1 MTFWR
6 RFWLTITM
14 KHSTIIH
21 VNNYS
26 LEATWLGGCLPR
38 QEIDDSLSLS
48 TSGTL
53 LASWPRLDTSIANVP
68 HFKRRSSEIE
78 SVLHLESLC
87 RHLSSRR
94 SSCQPEQPFS
104 RELRGSRD
112 GHLKMVS
119 MRDVLHF
126 RFACL
131 GVSSLAGV
139 FALKATLRQLP
150 VDVFLMLI
158 HDVSRCSNVVGFPQ
172 SEKGLEPRPCP
183 LPHLIGFGQIR
194 IAP

>member
-94 SSCQPEQPFS
+94 SSCQPEQPFFARAPRFKRWPS
-104 RELRGSRD
+104 QDDLNARRVALQICLSWCFILGGR
-112 GHLKMVS
+112 
-119 MRDVLHF
+119 F
-126 RFACL
+126 RSEGDAA
-131 GVSSLAGV
+131 S
-139 FALKATLRQLP
+139 TPRRRLP
-150 VDVFLMLI
+150 YA
-158 HDVSRCSNVVGFPQ
+158 HS
-172 SEKGLEPRPCP
+172 
-183 LPHLIGFGQIR
+183 
-194 IAP
+194 